1 MWQLAGHSRATTLLQ
16 QSLRNGQL
24 SHAYLFAGP
33 AHVGKFTLA
42 INLAQAVNCDSESRP
57 CQECTSCR
65 RIAAS
70 KHSDIHIVELMSQ
83 EKKEIGFRQIAEM
96 QTAAHLPPFEGKYKV
111 FIFDRAE
118 MLSHEAANSLLKTLE
133 EPPPN
138 ILIMLLTNKESALLP
153 TIASRCQRVEL
164 RPLPLGLVTDALVK
178 DYQITQDKADLL
190 ARLSRGCLGWALL
203 ALRDESLL
211 SDREQRLADFM
222 QLCTGS
228 TNDRL
233 AYAADLAALFGK
245 GRDRVT
251 DVLSTWLQWWR
262 DILLIKCD
270 NGKWIIN
277 VDQEAILSK
286 QAERVTAGSIASF
299 MRDIRAAGE
308 QLEQNA
314 NPRLALEVL
323 MLKMPGE
330 DG

>member
-1 MWQLAGHSRATTLLQ
+1 MWQIAGHSRAITLLQ

-24 SHAYLFAGP
+24 SHAYLLVGP

-42 INLAQAVNCDSESRP
+42 LNLAQAVNCDSENRP

-65 RIAAS
+65 RIATS
-70 KHSDIHIVELMSQ
+70 KHSDIHVVDLISV
-83 EKKEIGFRQIAEM
+83 EKKEIGIRQIAEM

-138 ILIMLLTNKESALLP
+138 TLIMLLTTRESALLP

-164 RPLPLGLVTDALVK
+164 RPLPLVLLRDVLVK
-178 DYQITQDKADLL
+178 DHQITQDKAELL
-190 ARLSRGCLGWALL
+190 ARLSGGCLGWAIL

-211 SDREQRLADFM
+211 SEREQRLADFTR
-222 QLCTGS
+222 LS
-228 TNDRL
+228 TVGTHDRL
-233 AYAADLAALFGK
+233 AYAADLAGLFSK
-245 GRDRVT
+245 GRDRVS
-251 DVLSTWLQWWR
+251 DVLSAWLQWWR

-277 VDQEAILSK
+277 VDQQTVLSK
-286 QAERVTAGSIASF
+286 QAEKVTAASVASF
-299 MRDIRAAGE
+299 MRNIRVAGE

-323 MLKMPGE
+323 MLRMP
-330 DG
+330 